1 MHLTQMLDRTVLNAE
16 APKQWPFFSLNI
28 LQLYNA
34 LYFLYISKEEEEEE
48 DRQTQLVRTV
58 YSVIFCQC

>member
-16 APKQWPFFSLNI
+16 APKQWAFFSLNI

-48 DRQTQLVRTV
+48 DSYILPML
-58 YSVIFCQC
+58 IFLMIIFYL